1 MSLSTDRVKHL
12 IMGVPKLARRERRT
26 IYPESDKSPAANKQD
41 TWTHGHGWNLYH
53 NDPISP
59 SILDLLLCYI
69 YQKQLFYY
77 KFLVL

>member
-1 MSLSTDRVKHL
+1 MSLSSDRVKHL

-41 TWTHGHGWNLYH
+41 TWTYGWNLYH

-59 SILDLLLCYI
+59 SILDLLLYFIYI
-69 YQKQLFYY
+69 YI
-77 KFLVL
+77 